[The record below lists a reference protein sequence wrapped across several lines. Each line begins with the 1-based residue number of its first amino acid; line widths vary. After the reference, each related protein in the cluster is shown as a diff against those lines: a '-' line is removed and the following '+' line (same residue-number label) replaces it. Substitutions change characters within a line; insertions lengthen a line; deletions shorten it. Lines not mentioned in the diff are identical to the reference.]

1 MAPAG
6 LAAGP
11 DDATG
16 RAIIGKS
23 AYDPTLES
31 RRSNTMRFAFGF
43 LAGVIV
49 GAAGAVL
56 YSVQTGRD
64 LREEYA
70 GVRADIQNRDLEALG
85 ARLETRM
92 REIQSMVEERVAQA
106 REATEEADVAAEA
119 ALEAAEDVGDAIAE
133 AAAEGTDQS

>member
-1 MAPAG
+1 
-6 LAAGP
+6 
-11 DDATG
+11 
-16 RAIIGKS
+16 
-23 AYDPTLES
+23 
-31 RRSNTMRFAFGF
+31 MRFAFGF

-106 REATEEADVAAEA
+106 RETMTEEADVAAEA
-119 ALEAAEDVGDAIAE
+119 AVEAAEDVGDAIAE
-133 AAAEGTDQS
+133 AAGEGSEQG